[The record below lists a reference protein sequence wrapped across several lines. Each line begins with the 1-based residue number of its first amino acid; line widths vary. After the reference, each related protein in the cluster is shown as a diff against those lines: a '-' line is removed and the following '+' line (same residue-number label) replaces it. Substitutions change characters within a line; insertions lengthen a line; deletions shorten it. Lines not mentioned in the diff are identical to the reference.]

1 MVKTA
6 LISVS
11 DKTGIVDLAKSLHE
25 LGIQLISTGGTASLL
40 IDAGLPVTKVKD
52 ITGFPEIMDGRVKT
66 LHPKIH
72 GGLLARLNNPKH
84 VEAMEEHGINSID
97 LAIVNLY
104 PFEKTISQKGID
116 AETCIENIDI
126 GGPAMVRAS

>member
-40 IDAGLPVTKVKD
+40 MDAGLPVTKVKD
-52 ITGFPEIMDGRVKT
+52 ITGFPE
-66 LHPKIH
+66 
-72 GGLLARLNNPKH
+72 
-84 VEAMEEHGINSID
+84 
-97 LAIVNLY
+97 
-104 PFEKTISQKGID
+104 
-116 AETCIENIDI
+116 
-126 GGPAMVRAS
+126 